1 MSVEDVKQYCQ
12 YQQRKMSLLQQSAYA
27 GWQTAVLQYQQWYM
41 KEPEGGC
48 KSLGFSSFILI
59 LNWLALKVGIH
70 GAHKTIHIRERYFS
84 DTRKL
89 AEKDAWHS

>member
-1 MSVEDVKQYCQ
+1 
-12 YQQRKMSLLQQSAYA
+12 MSLLQQSVYA

-41 KEPEGGC
+41 KEHEGTY

-59 LNWLALKVGIH
+59 LNWVAALKVGIH

-84 DTRKL
+84 DTRRL